1 MQPIT
6 RNELR
11 DSYPIEVEKRRIQQ
25 IRINE
30 AYAKAR
36 REQDLIDI
44 NDWLQLSIY
53 EPIKRAAKDGV
64 LGYQFQMNAYLKNE
78 EYREH
83 IMTQINTLFPD
94 CDVKILPGSVPNSDI
109 CSIRWQ

>member
-11 DSYPIEVEKRRIQQ
+11 ESRPIELEKRRIQQ

-30 AYAKAR
+30 AYAKMR
-36 REQDLIDI
+36 RDQDLIDI
-44 NDWLQLSIY
+44 KNWIQSYVY
-53 EPIKRAAKDGV
+53 EPIKQAAKDGV
-64 LGYQFQMNAYLKNE
+64 LGYQFWMKEYPKNE

-83 IMTQINTLFPD
+83 IMKEINTLFPD
-94 CDVKILPGSVPNSDI
+94 CDIKIHPGSVPNSDI
-109 CSIRWQ
+109 CSIRWE